1 MAFHAP
7 QEVSTSKETEL
18 TSTEQNALHA
28 AQTKAHVA
36 MALSALDSRYKEN
49 LASYAEE
56 LHACTHRIE
65 TAQIELDHLKEKQK
79 PYLDAIREIEKEID
93 YEIRMLERLSEQ
105 YVQKSMVNIELE
117 KELSSLE
124 QTESSLAYR
133 KEELHKLDH
142 EIAELE
148 LSLLRHELQR
158 QNNKLLLEPIE
169 QDIRAKEK
177 QLRQLQAEKHY
188 IESSHLHRITQ
199 VNSAQQPKLLEE
211 TEKNKP
217 SF

>member
-93 YEIRMLERLSEQ
+93 YEIHMLERLSEQ

-148 LSLLRHELQR
+148 LSLLRHELQH

>member
-79 PYLDAIREIEKEID
+79 PYLDAISEIEKEID

-148 LSLLRHELQR
+148 LSLLQHELQR